1 MNNFKIKFKIG
12 EFSKL
17 CFVTVKTLRYYEKIG
32 LLLPHEVDAWTGYRY
47 YDVEQMD
54 ELNHILK
61 LKRLGLSLE
70 EIIELKEDGEDVIS
84 NEMIEKALVKAEN
97 DLCEVRK
104 RILEL
109 KQLRGFST
117 KQNVMDNIVIKP
129 LPGGIVASFR
139 KKLKSYDERGPLC
152 YSVIGPEMQRL
163 GCECPPETAYCYTID
178 NNKNYNPEDIDLE
191 YCEIVT
197 KHNGDSD
204 IIKFKD
210 IPVVNKAVCFSHNGG
225 YETFGES
232 MAKLMKFIEDHQLIV
247 CDDPRFSYIHG
258 VWDCDNVEDWLTEIQ
273 WPIKD

>member
-1 MNNFKIKFKIG
+1 MDNFKIKLKIG

-32 LLLPHEVDAWTGYRY
+32 LLLPHEVDEWTGYRY
-47 YDVEQMD
+47 YDVVQME

-70 EIIELKEDGEDVIS
+70 EIIELKEDGTDVIS
-84 NEMIEKALVKAEN
+84 NEMIDKALVKAEN

-139 KKLKSYDERGPLC
+139 KKLKSYDELGPLC

-163 GCECPPETAYCYTID
+163 GCECPQETAYCYTID
-178 NNKNYNPEDIDLE
+178 YNKNYNPGDIDLE

-204 IIKFKD
+204 ILKFKD
-210 IPVVNKAVCFSHNGG
+210 IPVVNKAVCFSHKGG

-232 MAKLMKFIEDHQLIV
+232 MTELMKYIEDRQLKV
-247 CDDPRFSYIHG
+247 CDHPRFSYIHG
-258 VWDCDNVEDWLTEIQ
+258 VWDCDNVDDWLTEIQ
-273 WPIKD
+273 WPIED